1 MQSNFMATRKPSIK
15 NNVKTNNFLQIYQL
29 ESFCQHI
36 VTKDSVVFVDKW

>member
-1 MQSNFMATRKPSIK
+1 MQSNFMATRKKKS
-15 NNVKTNNFLQIYQL
+15 NVKTNNFLQIYQL